1 MLCLHLTE
9 IPPKIIKD
17 RWEKMHLDASD
28 AVRSLRRARLAHDD
42 AHFLRERGRASK
54 RSLRQSVA
62 CDGPALLRSRPNG
75 ALQCAQPTLQSLV
88 HFLRLSGSH
97 SADANTL
104 HGPAS
109 LATCTSKL
117 FAAACHS
124 ITTAFTRA
132 RLFNSSVKA
141 IGPVPPS
148 AALKLF

>member
-1 MLCLHLTE
+1 MPEMPYAASGVPGSLMMTRTFFASADAPVSVVFVKALPAADLRSSTPFPTGLCNAQPALQSNVQ
-9 IPPKIIKD
+9 
-17 RWEKMHLDASD
+17 LD
-28 AVRSLRRARLAHDD
+28 LF
-42 AHFLRERGRASK
+42 HFLQPSG
-54 RSLRQSVA
+54 LR
-62 CDGPALLRSRPNG
+62 
-75 ALQCAQPTLQSLV
+75 
-88 HFLRLSGSH
+88 

-132 RLFNSSVKA
+132 RFFNSSVKA

-148 AALKLF
+148 AALR